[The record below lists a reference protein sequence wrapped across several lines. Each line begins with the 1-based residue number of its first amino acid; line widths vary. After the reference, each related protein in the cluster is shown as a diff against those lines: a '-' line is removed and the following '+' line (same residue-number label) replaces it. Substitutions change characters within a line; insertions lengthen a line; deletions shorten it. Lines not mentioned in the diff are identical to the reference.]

1 MTGESLQGIEIFVRL
16 AESHSLTAVARRLG
30 ISPSGASKG
39 LGRLEQR
46 LGVRLV
52 NRTTR
57 KISFTDEG
65 LMFLEHCRKILQE
78 LDEAENAVTQRRA
91 SPRGHLRIQM
101 PVGFGTQVVAPLLTK
116 FSEKYSELVIDAELS
131 NRVADLA
138 EEGLDAVFRIG
149 SPGDVRLVARKLCDL
164 RYVTAASPSY
174 IRRFGEPRTPED
186 LVRHRCL
193 NLYIPQA
200 HRYRKWYFA
209 SNGERYSLPVAGH
222 LNFNEGQALLDAA
235 IAGHGLINLTSFLVA
250 NAIKDGSLNLV
261 LRDYVSIGAPVNIM
275 YLPQR
280 NLSLRV
286 RALVDFMAEQIAPV
300 PAWDKL
306 LGL

>member
-1 MTGESLQGIEIFVRL
+1 MSGESLQGIEIFVRL
-16 AESHSLTAVARRLG
+16 AESLSLTAVARRLG
-30 ISPSGASKG
+30 ISPSGASKA

-57 KISFTDEG
+57 KISFTDDG
-65 LMFLEHCRKILQE
+65 LMFLEHCQKILRE
-78 LDEAENAVTQRRA
+78 LHDAENAVTQRRA

-101 PVGFGTQVVAPLLTK
+101 PVGFGYRVVSPLLAA
-116 FSEKYSELVIDAELS
+116 FAERHPEIVIDAELS

-174 IRRFGEPRTPED
+174 IKRFGEPRIPQD
-186 LVRHRCL
+186 LARHRCL
-193 NLYIPQA
+193 NLYIPHV

-209 SNGERYSLPVAGH
+209 SNGERFSLPVSGH

-235 IAGHGLINLTSFLVA
+235 IAGHGLVNLTSFVVA
-250 NAIKDGSLNLV
+250 DAIRSGSLKLV
-261 LRDYVSIGAPVNIM
+261 LRDYVSIGAPVSIM
-275 YLPQR
+275 FLPQR

-286 RALVDFMAEQIAPV
+286 RALVDFMVEQIAPV
-300 PAWDKL
+300 PAWDKM